1 MSWYAVDAI
10 DDALNA
16 TRAFLFPFSLGR
28 WARLALVTL
37 FLGGGGAGVQN
48 VFQYADSIGQ
58 FAGPGAG
65 PGPVG
70 GPSALAP
77 LAGDVTVPGPVLLA
91 QAGGGIPNALPF
103 ALGLV
108 GLIVIVVVVLLAL
121 LFTVLGPVFEFVF
134 VDVIATDEVRVRSP
148 FRRNFWKGMRLLAF
162 SIGLGIL
169 FAVPIVLAGG
179 VLFGLGAAGF
189 TGMEFADFG
198 VAGAVALLVLLL
210 GWTLLFSLVYG
221 FTRQF
226 VVPVM
231 FVDDVGVLSGWSTVW
246 GLLKAEVRQ
255 SVVYVVLHFLVG
267 IGIAVVRAL
276 LALVA
281 LIPVGIVAVAVGF
294 GFGAVAGGAVS
305 PDIGV
310 GVGVI
315 AGGAV
320 GLLLYFLLVFL
331 PLNVLTRTYLRTYE
345 LAALAG
351 FDGRYDVLAR
361 YRDGGAG
368 PGGDDRGGGDDGS
381 DGRGGFDESEAT
393 DRGADA
399 DDGFGEFVP
408 AEDLVDEDERR
419 RSDDRRRT
427 HGVGA

>member
-48 VFQYADSIGQ
+48 VFQYADSLGQ
-58 FAGPGAG
+58 FAGPGA

-77 LAGDVTVPGPVLLA
+77 LAGGATTPDPVLLA
-91 QAGGGIPNALPF
+91 QAGGGVPNALPF

-108 GLIVIVVVVLLAL
+108 GLVVIAVFVLLAL

-134 VDVIATDEVRVRSP
+134 VDVIATDDVRVRSA

-169 FAVPIVLAGG
+169 FAVPIVLAGA
-179 VLFGLGAAGF
+179 VLFGVGATGF

-198 VAGAVALLVLLL
+198 VGGAVALLVLLL
-210 GWTLLFSLVYG
+210 GWMLLFSLVYG

-246 GLLKAEVRQ
+246 GLLRAEVGQ
-255 SVVYVVLHFLVG
+255 SVLYVALHFLVG
-267 IGIAVVRAL
+267 IGVALVRAL

-281 LIPVGIVAVAVGF
+281 LVPVGIVAVAVGF

-351 FDGRYDVLAR
+351 FDGSYDVLAR

-368 PGGDDRGGGDDGS
+368 TGPGGDDRGDGDD
-381 DGRGGFDESEAT
+381 DRGDGFDGSEGT
-393 DRGADA
+393 DRDA

-408 AEDLVDEDERR
+408 AEDLVDED
-419 RSDDRRRT
+419 DRRR
-427 HGVGA
+427 GAVGAAVVAPA